1 MPIMDG
7 YEATEVIRD
16 LYEGETQPKIIGVTG
31 HCEPEFIAKAWRHDF
46 DEIMSKPVDAK
57 LLELIISEMFD

>member
-7 YEATEVIRD
+7 YEATEIIREI
-16 LYEGETQPKIIGVTG
+16 YKSSAQPKIIACTG

-46 DEIMSKPVDAK
+46 DEILSKPTDAQV
-57 LLELIISEMFD
+57 LEIILNEMFY